1 MLKAVLVDMDGTL
14 VESAGA
20 NAAAYA
26 QALGE
31 WGIRVDP
38 VALAPRI
45 DGRSWRDFLPSLI
58 GDRTDVPPAE
68 VAARKRVLYPDFSH
82 LLRLNQV
89 LVDVLRLLHGRVAV
103 ALVTTASS
111 QAVEGIVGLYGLADL
126 FDLVICGDH
135 VDRAKPHPEAYVL
148 AAQRLGV
155 SPEQCLVVEDSEV
168 GIAAARAFG
177 GGLLRWMPAA

>member
-1 MLKAVLVDMDGTL
+1 MLKALLVDMDGTL
-14 VESAGA
+14 VESAAA

-26 QALGE
+26 EALSE
-31 WGIRVDP
+31 WGIQVDP
-38 VALAPRI
+38 VALGPHI
-45 DGRSWRDFLPSLI
+45 DGRSWRDFLPGLI
-58 GDRTDVPPAE
+58 GDRADVPPAE
-68 VAARKRVLYPDFSH
+68 VAARKRLLYPSFSH
-82 LLRLNQV
+82 LLRLNQA
-89 LVDVLRLLHGRVAV
+89 LVDLLRLLQGRLAI

-111 QAVEGIVGLYGLADL
+111 QAVEGIVSLYGLADL

-155 SPEQCLVVEDSEV
+155 SPAQCLVVEDSEV

-177 GGLLRWMPAA
+177 GGLLRWMPSA